1 MHQTEHFKN
10 TYNALRK
17 FRLFSALGLAALALT
32 TGLAMAQ
39 TPAAGSDGAPDSA
52 LPGKG
57 IKVQALQSA
66 IAEETFQTMLVDRA
80 LERLGYEPQPIKEVD
95 YPAAHIAIGNGDA
108 TFLAVHWDPLHQ
120 DYYDN
125 AGGDAKLLR
134 TGQYAG
140 PAAQGYLID
149 KATAD
154 KYRITNIDQ
163 LRDPE
168 LAKLFD
174 HDGDGKADLTGCNPG
189 WGCEA
194 MIEKH
199 MEAYKLRPTVKH
211 VQGSYAALIADTIGR
226 YQRGEPILYYTWT
239 PYWVSGVLVPGK
251 DVVWLQVPF
260 SANPQNADTR
270 LEDGSDYGFSVNTT
284 RIVVNRAWAEKN
296 PAAVKLFDVMRL
308 PIADINAQNERMRD
322 GENTQADIARH
333 VEGWIKYHQQLFDG
347 WIAQARAAAKP

>member
-1 MHQTEHFKN
+1 MHQLANFKD
-10 TYNALRK
+10 TARTK
-17 FRLFSALGLAALALT
+17 RRFQWFSAMALAALTLT
-32 TGLAMAQ
+32 TSLAMAQ
-39 TPAAGSDGAPDSA
+39 TPAAE

-57 IKVQALQSA
+57 IQVQALQGSV
-66 IAEETFQTMLVDRA
+66 AEETFQTMLVNSA
-80 LERLGYEPQPIKEVD
+80 LEKLGYEIQPIKEVA
-95 YPAAHIAIGNGDA
+95 YPTAHVAVGNGDA

-134 TGQYAG
+134 TGAYAG

-149 KATAD
+149 KATAE
-154 KYRITNIDQ
+154 KYNITNIEQ
-163 LRDPE
+163 LRDPG

-174 HDGDGKADLTGCNPG
+174 HDGDGKADLTGCDPG

-194 MIEKH
+194 MIEPH
-199 MEAYKLRPTVKH
+199 MDAYKLRATVKH

-226 YQRGEPILYYTWT
+226 HERGEPILYYTWT

-260 SANPQNADTR
+260 SANPRKDKTR
-270 LEDGSDYGFSVNTT
+270 LDDGSDYGFSVNTT

-296 PAAVKLFDVMRL
+296 PAAVKLFQVMRL
-308 PIADINAQNERMRD
+308 PIADINAQNERMRT
-322 GENTQADIARH
+322 GENSQDDIARH
-333 VEGWIKYHQQLFDG
+333 TAGWIKFHQQLFDS
-347 WIAQARAAAKP
+347 WIAQALAAAKP

>member
-1 MHQTEHFKN
+1 MHQTERFKL
-10 TYNALRK
+10 TCKTRRSFRTIVAL
-17 FRLFSALGLAALALT
+17 LLAALALS

-39 TPAAGSDGAPDSA
+39 TTADA

-57 IKVQALQSA
+57 IKVQALQGPL
-66 IAEETFQTMLVDRA
+66 AEESFQTVLVNRA
-80 LERLGYEPQPIKEVD
+80 LEQLGYETRPVKEIA
-95 YPAAHIAIGNGDA
+95 YPTAHIAVANGDA

-120 DYYDN
+120 DYFDN

-134 TGQYAG
+134 TGAYAG

-154 KYRITNIDQ
+154 KYGITNIDQ
-163 LRDPE
+163 LRDPK
-168 LAKLFD
+168 LARLFD
-174 HDGDGKADLTGCNPG
+174 HDGDGKADLTGCDPG

-194 MIEKH
+194 MIEHH
-199 MEAYKLRPTVKH
+199 MDGYQLRATVKH

-239 PYWVSGVLVPGK
+239 PYWVSSVLVPGK

-260 SANPQNADTR
+260 SSNPQNANTR
-270 LEDGSDYGFSVNTT
+270 LADGSDYGFSVNTT
-284 RIVVNRAWAEKN
+284 RIVVNRAWAGNN
-296 PAAVKLFDVMRL
+296 PAAVKLFEVMRL
-308 PIADINAQNERMRD
+308 PIADINAQNERVRA
-322 GENTQADIARH
+322 GEGSAADIARH
-333 VEGWIKYHQQLFDG
+333 TAGWIEFHRALFDS

>member
-1 MHQTEHFKN
+1 MNQTENFKS
-10 TYNALRK
+10 TSRTKRRFQWL
-17 FRLFSALGLAALALT
+17 SAMALAVLT
-32 TGLAMAQ
+32 LSTSLAMAQ
-39 TPAAGSDGAPDSA
+39 TPDAG

-57 IKVQALQSA
+57 IKVQALQSSV
-66 IAEETFQTMLVDRA
+66 AEETFQTMLVDAA
-80 LERLGYEPQPIKEVD
+80 LEKLGYAPQPIKEVD
-95 YPAAHIAIGNGDA
+95 YPAAHIAIANGDA

-149 KATAD
+149 KATAE
-154 KYRITNIDQ
+154 KYRITNIGQ
-163 LRDPE
+163 LAAPAIAR
-168 LAKLFD
+168 LFD
-174 HDGDGKADLTGCNPG
+174 QDGDGKADLTGCNPG

-194 MIEKH
+194 MIEH
-199 MEAYKLRPTVKH
+199 HLDAYKLRSTVKH

-226 YQRGEPILYYTWT
+226 NKRGKPILYYTWT

-260 SANPQNADTR
+260 SANPQKANTR
-270 LEDGSDYGFSVNTT
+270 LADGSDYGFSVNTT

-296 PAAVKLFDVMRL
+296 PAAVKLFEVMRL
-308 PIADINAQNERMRD
+308 PIADISAQNERMRA

-333 VEGWIKYHQQLFDG
+333 TAGWIKFHQQLFDG
-347 WIAQARAAAKP
+347 WIAQARTAAKP

>member
-1 MHQTEHFKN
+1 MHRTEHFN
-10 TYNALRK
+10 VTYRTQRRFQWLSTLA
-17 FRLFSALGLAALALT
+17 LAALALT
-32 TGLAMAQ
+32 TSLAMAQ
-39 TPAAGSDGAPDSA
+39 TPDTA

-57 IKVQALQSA
+57 IKVQALQGA

-80 LERLGYEPQPIKEVD
+80 LEALGYEPQPIKEVE
-95 YPAAHIAIGNGDA
+95 YPTAHVAVANGDA

-149 KATAD
+149 KATAE
-154 KYRITNIDQ
+154 KYHITRIDQ
-163 LRDPE
+163 LRDPR

-194 MIEKH
+194 MIENH
-199 MEAYKLRPTVKH
+199 MDAYGLRATVQH
-211 VQGSYAALIADTIGR
+211 VQGSYSALIADTIGR
-226 YQRGEPILYYTWT
+226 HGRGEPILYYTWT
-239 PYWVSGVLVPGK
+239 PYWVSGVLVPGR

-260 SANPQNADTR
+260 SSNPKHLDTR
-270 LEDGSDYGFSVNTT
+270 LADGSDYGFSVNTT
-284 RIVVNRAWAEKN
+284 RIVVNRAWAAKN
-296 PAAVKLFDVMRL
+296 PAAVKLFEVMRL
-308 PIADINAQNERMRD
+308 PIADINAQNERMRS
-322 GENTQADIARH
+322 GENSQADIARH
-333 VEGWIKYHQQLFDG
+333 TAGWIKYHQQLFND
-347 WIAQARAAAKP
+347 WIAQARAAAN

>member
-1 MHQTEHFKN
+1 MDRIEHFKV
-10 TYNALRK
+10 THQAKRR
-17 FRLFSALGLAALALT
+17 FRWLSTLALAALALT
-32 TGLAMAQ
+32 TTLAMAQ
-39 TPAAGSDGAPDSA
+39 TPAAG

-57 IKVQALQSA
+57 IKVQALQSP

-80 LERLGYEPQPIKEVD
+80 LEKLGYEPQPIKEVD
-95 YPAAHIAIGNGDA
+95 YPTAHIAIANGDA

-120 DYYDN
+120 DYYDH

-134 TGQYAG
+134 VGEYAG

-154 KYRITNIDQ
+154 KYHITNIGQ
-163 LRDPE
+163 LRDPA

-194 MIEKH
+194 MIEHH
-199 MEAYKLRPTVKH
+199 MDAYGLRATVKH
-211 VQGSYAALIADTIGR
+211 VQGNYAALIADTIGR
-226 YQRGEPILYYTWT
+226 YQRGESILYYTWT

-260 SANPQNADTR
+260 SSNPRNVNTR
-270 LEDGSDYGFSVNTT
+270 LDDGSDYGFSVNTT
-284 RIVVNRAWAEKN
+284 RIVVNRAWADRN
-296 PAAVKLFDVMRL
+296 PAAVKLFEVMRL
-308 PIADINAQNERMRD
+308 PIADINAQNERMRT

-333 VEGWIKYHQQLFDG
+333 AAGWIKYHQQLFDS
-347 WIAQARAAAKP
+347 WIAQALAAQR

>member
-1 MHQTEHFKN
+1 MHQLDHFN
-10 TYNALRK
+10 ATYATRRR
-17 FRLFSALGLAALALT
+17 FRWLSALAIAALALST
-32 TGLAMAQ
+32 SLAMAQ
-39 TPAAGSDGAPDSA
+39 TPAAG

-57 IKVQALQSA
+57 IKVQALQSP

-80 LERLGYEPQPIKEVD
+80 LEQLGYAPQPIKEVD
-95 YPAAHIAIGNGDA
+95 YPTAHIAIANGDA
-108 TFLAVHWDPLHQ
+108 TFLAAHWDPLHK
-120 DYYDN
+120 DYFNN
-125 AGGDAKLLR
+125 AGGAVKLLR
-134 TGQYAG
+134 VGAYAG

-154 KYRITNIDQ
+154 KYHITNIDQ
-163 LRDPE
+163 LRDPA

-194 MIEKH
+194 MIEHH
-199 MEAYKLRPTVKH
+199 MDAYKLRPTVKH

-226 YQRGEPILYYTWT
+226 YQRGESILYYTWT

-260 SANPQNADTR
+260 SANPDKADTR
-270 LEDGSDYGFSVNTT
+270 LGDGSNYGFSVNTT
-284 RIVVNRAWAEKN
+284 RIVVNRAWADKN
-296 PAAVKLFDVMRL
+296 PAAVKLFEVMRL
-308 PIADINAQNERMRD
+308 PIADINAQNERMRQ

-333 VEGWIKYHQQLFDG
+333 TAGWIKYHQPLFDS
-347 WIAQARAAAKP
+347 WIAQARAAAQP

>member
-1 MHQTEHFKN
+1 MHQLEHFKA
-10 TYNALRK
+10 THAARRR
-17 FRLFSALGLAALALT
+17 FRWLSAVVLAALALT
-32 TGLAMAQ
+32 TTLTMAQ
-39 TPAAGSDGAPDSA
+39 TPDAG

-57 IKVQALQSA
+57 IQVQALQSP

-80 LERLGYEPQPIKEVD
+80 LEQLGYAPQPIKEVD
-95 YPAAHIAIGNGDA
+95 YPTAHIAIANGDA

-120 DYYDN
+120 DYYNN

-134 TGQYAG
+134 VGAYAG

-154 KYRITNIDQ
+154 KYKITNIDQ
-163 LRDPE
+163 LRNPE

-174 HDGDGKADLTGCNPG
+174 HDGDGKADLTGCTPG

-194 MIEKH
+194 MIEHH
-199 MEAYKLRPTVKH
+199 MDAYKLRATVKH

-226 YQRGEPILYYTWT
+226 YKRGESILYYTWT

-260 SANPQNADTR
+260 SANPQKANTR
-270 LEDGSDYGFSVNTT
+270 LQDGSDYGFSVSTT
-284 RIVVNRAWAEKN
+284 RIVVNRAWADKN
-296 PAAVKLFDVMRL
+296 PAAVKLFEVMRL
-308 PIADINAQNERMRD
+308 PIADINAQNERMRS

-333 VEGWIKYHQQLFDG
+333 TAGWIKVHQQLFDS
-347 WIAQARAAAKP
+347 WIAQARAAAQP

>member
-1 MHQTEHFKN
+1 MQSTEHFKA
-10 TYNALRK
+10 THRAQCR
-17 FRLFSALGLAALALT
+17 FQWRSALALAALVLT
-32 TGLAMAQ
+32 TSLAMAQ
-39 TPAAGSDGAPDSA
+39 TPEAG

-57 IKVQALQSA
+57 IKVQALQSP
-66 IAEETFQTMLVDRA
+66 IGEETFQTMLVDRA
-80 LERLGYEPQPIKEVD
+80 LERLGYETQPIKEVD
-95 YPAAHIAIGNGDA
+95 YPTAHIAIANGDA

-149 KATAD
+149 KATAE
-154 KYRITNIDQ
+154 KYHITNIDQ
-163 LRDPE
+163 LRDPR

-194 MIEKH
+194 MIEHH
-199 MEAYKLRPTVKH
+199 MDAYKLRATVKH
-211 VQGSYAALIADTIGR
+211 VQGSYTALIADTIGR
-226 YQRGEPILYYTWT
+226 YRRGEPILYYTWT

-260 SANPQNADTR
+260 SANPRHADTR
-270 LEDGSDYGFSVNTT
+270 LADGSDYGFSVNTT
-284 RIVVNRAWAEKN
+284 RIVVNRAWAERN
-296 PAAVKLFDVMRL
+296 PAAVKLFEVMRL
-308 PIADINAQNERMRD
+308 PIADINAQNERMR
-322 GENTQADIARH
+322 GGQNTQADIARH
-333 VEGWIKYHQQLFDG
+333 VAGWIAFHQRLFDG
-347 WIAQARAAAKP
+347 WIAQARAARR